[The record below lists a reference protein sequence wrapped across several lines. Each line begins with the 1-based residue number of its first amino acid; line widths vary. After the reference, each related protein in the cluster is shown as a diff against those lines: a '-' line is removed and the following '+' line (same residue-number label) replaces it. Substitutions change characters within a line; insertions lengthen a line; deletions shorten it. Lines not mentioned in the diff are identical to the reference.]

1 MKATQGYP
9 RIIDEVDSM
18 ASVDAGGRVEV
29 RLRRLPFPYRSMLAI
44 CSDLD
49 ETPDRRVYSEIMRF
63 LNTTENTSMGPG
75 VGLEVGN
82 TIYFDMPP
90 DQFAYWNTDDAGRA
104 MVRDLIRSGH
114 IDCFHSYGDLAT
126 TREHARR
133 ALDELSRHDCPLEV
147 WVDHSAAPSNFGADI
162 MRGMGDVAG
171 SHAYHADLACAFG
184 VKYVWRGRVT
194 SVIGQD
200 VPRRLGGIWNWA
212 DPLASAKT
220 VLKEHL
226 KGLLAGLGSEK
237 YAMNAA
243 NQVLRPATLRS
254 GQAVWEFLRC
264 NPHWGGVSRG
274 ETADGLSQVLRTDML
289 DRFAQREGFMVL
301 YTHLGKVGRREEPFT
316 APTREALGRLARYER
331 DGLIL
336 VTTTRRLLGYCR
348 ALRSLAWSASVRE
361 GTVIIDVQSAASAA
375 DLAGL
380 TVYVPD
386 SATTRLRLNGREV
399 GALLRNGPDHTGL
412 PSISLERKRLE
423 FPRLAG

>member
-1 MKATQGYP
+1 
-9 RIIDEVDSM
+9 
-18 ASVDAGGRVEV
+18 
-29 RLRRLPFPYRSMLAI
+29 
-44 CSDLD
+44 
-49 ETPDRRVYSEIMRF
+49 
-63 LNTTENTSMGPG
+63 
-75 VGLEVGN
+75 
-82 TIYFDMPP
+82 
-90 DQFAYWNTDDAGRA
+90 
-104 MVRDLIRSGH
+104 
-114 IDCFHSYGDLAT
+114 
-126 TREHARR
+126 
-133 ALDELSRHDCPLEV
+133 
-147 WVDHSAAPSNFGADI
+147 
-162 MRGMGDVAG
+162 
-171 SHAYHADLACAFG
+171 
-184 VKYVWRGRVT
+184 
-194 SVIGQD
+194 
-200 VPRRLGGIWNWA
+200 
-212 DPLASAKT
+212 

-274 ETADGLSQVLRTDML
+274 ETADGLSQVLRADML
-289 DRFAQREGFMVL
+289 DRLAQREGFMVL

-380 TVYVPD
+380 TMYVPD
-386 SATTRLRLNGREV
+386 SATARLRVNGREV
-399 GALLRNGPDHTGL
+399 GVLLRNGPDHTGL